1 MKAAWVNVMGMN
13 AMGTKTT
20 LTALVALCVF
30 AGSGCAT
37 KPTGAVQAQ
46 PEVASMSNVE
56 RYRRAVNVNAER
68 KNVLVQWVNPPKE
81 KDLAKYDEEEN

>member
-1 MKAAWVNVMGMN
+1 MNTMRMNVM
-13 AMGTKTT
+13 KTQAT
-20 LTALVALCVF
+20 LIALVALAAL

-37 KPTGAVQAQ
+37 TPASVPQAQ
-46 PEVASMSNVE
+46 PEVASISNVE

-81 KDLAKYDEEEN
+81 KDLEKYDEEEN